1 MILRLTCPECNKDS
15 FSSSAEAFKPCPY
28 CGIVFSG
35 KFGTDRRKEKR
46 IERQEGIFFLYKGK
60 NLEAKTLNIS
70 KNGFTIKI
78 SQNDMLPVGDVIEV
92 KYGNDDLRARI
103 MWVMRKNDFALT
115 GLKILNPDFNIQNQT
130 NN

>member
-15 FSSSAEAFKPCPY
+15 FSSSVEAFKPCPY

-46 IERQEGIFFLYKGK
+46 IEREDGIFFIYKGK

-78 SQNDMLPVGDVIEV
+78 NQSEMLPIGDIVEI

-103 MWVMRKNDFALT
+103 MWVMRKDNFALT
-115 GLKILNPDFNIQNQT
+115 GLKLLDNTFKIQNQT
-130 NN
+130 N

>member
-1 MILRLTCPECNKDS
+1 MIIRLKCPECNKDS

-35 KFGTDRRKEKR
+35 KFGTDRRKEER
-46 IERQEGIFFLYKGK
+46 IEREDGVFFLYKGK

-78 SQNDMLPVGDVIEV
+78 EKSDMLPIGDIVEV

-103 MWVMRKNDFALT
+103 MWVMRKDNFALT
-115 GLKILNPDFNIQNQT
+115 GLKILDNTFKTQNQT
-130 NN
+130 N

>member
-15 FSSSAEAFKPCPY
+15 FSSSVEAFKPCPY

-46 IERQEGIFFLYKGK
+46 IEKEDEVFFLYKSK
-60 NLEAKTLNIS
+60 NLDAKTLNIS
-70 KNGFTIKI
+70 KSGFTIKI
-78 SQNDMLPVGDVIEV
+78 NQSDMLPIGDIVEV

-103 MWVMRKNDFALT
+103 MWVMRKDDFALT
-115 GLKILNPDFNIQNQT
+115 GLKVLNYDFKAQNQT
-130 NN
+130 I